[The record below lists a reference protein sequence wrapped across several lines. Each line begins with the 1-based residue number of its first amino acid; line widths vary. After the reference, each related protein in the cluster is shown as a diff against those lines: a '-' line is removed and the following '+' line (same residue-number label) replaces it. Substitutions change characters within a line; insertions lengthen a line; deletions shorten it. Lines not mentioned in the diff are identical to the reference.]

1 MQSIEKIDV
10 EDLIKDF
17 RVGDIEA
24 FSSYLK
30 EVWRV
35 KIFLKKKGSRAKK

>member
-1 MQSIEKIDV
+1 MLNIKTVEKIDV

-17 RVGDIEA
+17 RVVDIEA

-35 KIFLKKKGSRAKK
+35 KTKI

>member
-1 MQSIEKIDV
+1 MQSITSSDKIDKIDV

-17 RVGDIEA
+17 RVMDVDA

-35 KIFLKKKGSRAKK
+35 NLKIYK

>member
-1 MQSIEKIDV
+1 MSISKLEKIDV

-17 RVGDIEA
+17 RVTDIEA

-35 KIFLKKKGSRAKK
+35 KI